1 MFFHAS
7 PVPNLKNLT
16 PHISNHGTPL
26 IYFSTKREN
35 VLVYLSNAVE
45 KCCRKPVFIMTAHG
59 RNGEVM
65 ALPKMVF
72 SFSKSITLMPRLKPT
87 EAFPVIFIPQKT
99 LRMPYLSL
107 IFRLL
112 LRPPLPQSLTNAN
125 MFRTLMKHFL
135 GPKPKA
141 GSSCT
146 AFRRT
151 AGKNWSGFTSLSN
164 PNMRSLPPVRTI
176 SFS

>member
-7 PVPNLKNLT
+7 PVPNLKKLT

-35 VLVYLSNAVE
+35 VLE
-45 KCCRKPVFIMTAHG
+45 
-59 RNGEVM
+59 
-65 ALPKMVF
+65 MVF

-87 EAFPVIFIPQKT
+87 GAFPVIFILQKT

-125 MFRTLMKHFL
+125 MFRTLMKHFSGL
-135 GPKPKA
+135 KPKA
-141 GSSCT
+141 RLSCT

-151 AGKNWSGFTSLSN
+151 AGKNWNGFPGPCSL
-164 PNMRSLPPVRTI
+164 NMRSLPPVRTI
-176 SFS
+176 SFF